1 MVRLLQINGSLM
13 DERDNQMFVN
23 KYGSIYFLTAILL
36 FLSKRTKPRQR
47 IRVTYLVIQ
56 STQEQLQG

>member
-1 MVRLLQINGSLM
+1 MVRLLQLNGSLM

-36 FLSKRTKPRQR
+36 FLSKRTKLGQR